1 MSQVNHNYSYVYEI
15 DGNTPWER
23 LRIVRNFITDRTK
36 ALALAEQTLATT
48 EQNRKYQNEVI
59 KSLEEE
65 YVLEELIFKEYEVEV
80 SDCKETRIQLNLL
93 QRRRILM
100 KLANDIRK
108 ATNKLEKTQIQL
120 QDHEALTQDCRD
132 ELGFLHEFEAK
143 LVAICEPL
151 RRDGATDRE
160 MYEINFPEE
169 ARVRMFMQFQAELIA
184 NQRVTVGLIESLRR
198 EPVVLTRLLEAGL
211 VDIEFVKTMRSGL
224 ENTVHAAPT
233 LLGPVVTEMLSK
245 ITNHDKQEQLDA
257 PTTTQ

>member
-48 EQNRKYQNEVI
+48 EQDRKYQSAIIE
-59 KSLEEE
+59 SLEAEYALEEE
-65 YVLEELIFKEYEVEV
+65 LFEELKLDMA
-80 SDCKETRIQLNLL
+80 SDDHLTSTKLL
-93 QRRRILM
+93 ILRRQRDLM
-100 KLANDIRK
+100 KLGDKIRK
-108 ATNKLEKTQIQL
+108 ASNKIEKTQIEL

-132 ELGFLHEFEAK
+132 ELQFLQEFEAK
-143 LVAICEPL
+143 LVVICEPL
-151 RRDGATDRE
+151 RKGDATDRE

-211 VDIEFVKTMRSGL
+211 VDKEFAKVMRSGL
-224 ENTVHAAPT
+224 ENTVHSAPA
-233 LLGPVVTEMLSK
+233 LLGPVVTEMLEDLTSPEAPAK
-245 ITNHDKQEQLDA
+245 LDA
-257 PTTTQ
+257 LTVQ